1 MSPVNE
7 RHQLS
12 TSRLAKSIARRLRVS
27 WREQPTQHDIEA
39 LEDNVRRV
47 GLVIRFRWML
57 VGALA
62 VFSALAALVY
72 AFDPSIPRS
81 ALVTNMRVPAA
92 VLLFVLCYNAYYQ
105 YTLRWLGN
113 IAILNHAQLLFD
125 TLVVTVL
132 VYYSGGVYSW
142 FYTMYPLI
150 VLEAAFIFWR
160 PRDTWFVAGVAA
172 ASYAFL
178 LGLEFFRLVP
188 HVSMPF
194 IGSGLEHEAAYVL
207 VRGLWTLTLMSGTAL
222 IGLQMMAGVHAREQL
237 LSASATNDETTG
249 LTNRTHFHQRLA
261 AEIRRARAY
270 GLGLSVVLLDIDDF
284 ATFNRRFGLKA
295 GNRMLA
301 ELAVALREEACEHS
315 DSPVADLTTV
325 SRYGGEE
332 FAVVQPDPPG
342 LKRGKAA
349 ARARSLAER
358 LRERVGSLRVDD
370 MGVTVSVGLALFPH
384 DGLTGEDLMSS
395 ADQAVFAAGTLG
407 GNRVVTADDSLAEAG
422 AIG

>member
-1 MSPVNE
+1 M
-7 RHQLS
+7 
-12 TSRLAKSIARRLRVS
+12 ARRLRVS

-72 AFDPSIPRS
+72 AFDQSIPRS

-105 YTLRWLGN
+105 YTLKWLGN

-160 PRDTWFVAGVAA
+160 PRDTWFVAGVSA
-172 ASYAFL
+172 ASYALL

-188 HVSMPF
+188 HVSMPI
-194 IGSGLEHEAAYVL
+194 IGSGLEYDAAYVL
-207 VRGLWTLTLMSGTAL
+207 IRGLWTLTLMSGTAL
-222 IGLQMMAGVHAREQL
+222 IGLQMMAGVHARERL

-249 LTNRTHFHQRLA
+249 LTNRTHFPQRLA

-284 ATFNRRFGLKA
+284 AKFNRRFGLKA

-301 ELAVALREEACEHS
+301 EIAAALREEACERS

-342 LKRGKAA
+342 LKRGEAA

-395 ADQAVFAAGTLG
+395 ADQAVFTAGTLG
-407 GNRVVTADDSLAEAG
+407 GNRVVTAEDSLAEAG